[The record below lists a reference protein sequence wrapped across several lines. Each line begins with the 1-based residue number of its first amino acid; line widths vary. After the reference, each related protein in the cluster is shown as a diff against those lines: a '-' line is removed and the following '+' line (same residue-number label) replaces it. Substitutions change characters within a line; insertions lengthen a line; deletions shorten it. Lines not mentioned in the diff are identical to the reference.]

1 MVRDFP
7 FLAIE
12 YISLTVNLPTAET
25 LTLAFFP
32 APTSLKGTQ
41 VYTPSD
47 ITVTLKIPEL
57 LVIISLPL
65 KYKWNSASG
74 LASARHVKLR
84 GLLRST
90 VALLGAEMS
99 FAPSGAS
106 KKKKGNKSWN
116 WQRLSST
123 ASISVS
129 SLSVVF
135 SLCKRESSYFF
146 YCFCE
151 YSTRKNVNETINK
164 WSWLR

>member
-57 LVIISLPL
+57 LVIRSLPL

-106 KKKKGNKSWN
+106 KRKKETNHETDKGYRPLL
-116 WQRLSST
+116 Q
-123 ASISVS
+123 SVS
-129 SLSVVF
+129 ALWVLYFPSANERVAISFIAFVNTQHEKTLM
-135 SLCKRESSYFF
+135 KR
-146 YCFCE
+146 
-151 YSTRKNVNETINK
+151 
-164 WSWLR
+164 